1 MRRFFAVL
9 SAAAAT
15 ALLVLPAGAAVR
27 AAGPAQ
33 LIETVVA
40 QVSVIVKTKTGAD
53 REAAMRQ
60 VLRDNFDLPAM
71 GSAALGAHWNQ
82 ASEQQRARLLAAIE
96 TSEARAYSE
105 RLGNHGGATV
115 TVGTVTPRSGGV
127 SIVDSSLKLANGQSI
142 KLEWEVRDSGQGPRI
157 ADVKAAGVSMFTTRR
172 SDFNSYIASHG
183 GTVEPLVRVLEA
195 RNAR

>member
-1 MRRFFAVL
+1 MRRFFAIL
-9 SAAAAT
+9 LAAAA
-15 ALLVLPAGAAVR
+15 AAVFVLPAGAVR
-27 AAGPAQ
+27 AGGPAQ

-40 QVSVIVKTKTGAD
+40 QVSEIIKTTTGAD

-60 VLRDNFDLPAM
+60 VLRDKFDLPYM
-71 GSAALGAHWNQ
+71 GSAALGAHWSQ

-105 RLGNHGGATV
+105 RLGMYKGATV
-115 TVGTVTPRSGGV
+115 IVGTVTPRSGGV
-127 SIVDSSLKLANGQSI
+127 SIVDSNLKLANGQSI

-183 GTVEPLVRVLEA
+183 GTVEPLVQVLEA